1 MNAGDWMNKIDE
13 LFEDLV
19 SEDYYTDMDDSLG
32 LDGICTIMTYFQES

>member
-13 LFEDLV
+13 LFECLV

-32 LDGICTIMTYFQES
+32 LDGIGTIMSYIQES